1 MFKFIYS
8 IFTISWRE
16 LLNWFHSRQNSLWS
30 YIGKVLIGILIY
42 VMVNDALDKFIAKVL
57 TDQTEEEVHFSD
69 VKEKG
74 YSLTV
79 YFMLKFIKAFFMIG
93 LLYELMSYI
102 KVIETDPMTTIA
114 ISSGIVLLL
123 VIQGAFAKWAK
134 KVIKF
139 FHQVL
144 KGEDI
149 EIKDPKQINIPKL
162 SRHSSLGNFFIT
174 LFRVVFKIAAF
185 AIAIIIV
192 ILVNRG
198 ISYVLE
204 SKGVEVARLL
214 RKNEYELAKET
225 KTSFFLDEEAVGQ
238 LPIYLGEDVTVK
250 SNGEL
255 NIIFINGTRVGI
267 NTSGRKYKFYGVA
280 VNQTE
285 ISIKSHM
292 YYHVDNVYKVET
304 NTSSLFSD
312 SYLYVNKRKNDC
324 ILVTVNNTSHRVA
337 SITYFYDYF
346 KMAQKMKMIE

>member
-1 MFKFIYS
+1 M
-8 IFTISWRE
+8 
-16 LLNWFHSRQNSLWS
+16 
-30 YIGKVLIGILIY
+30 
-42 VMVNDALDKFIAKVL
+42 
-57 TDQTEEEVHFSD
+57 
-69 VKEKG
+69 
-74 YSLTV
+74 
-79 YFMLKFIKAFFMIG
+79 
-93 LLYELMSYI
+93 
-102 KVIETDPMTTIA
+102 
-114 ISSGIVLLL
+114 
-123 VIQGAFAKWAK
+123 
-134 KVIKF
+134 
-139 FHQVL
+139 
-144 KGEDI
+144 
-149 EIKDPKQINIPKL
+149 
-162 SRHSSLGNFFIT
+162 
-174 LFRVVFKIAAF
+174 
-185 AIAIIIV
+185 
-192 ILVNRG
+192 
-198 ISYVLE
+198 
-204 SKGVEVARLL
+204 
-214 RKNEYELAKET
+214 
-225 KTSFFLDEEAVGQ
+225 DEEAVGQ